1 MKRLNLNNMN
11 RNYPIDIESM
21 VKLLLQRNEAFR
33 PYLDML
39 SRVKTLSTADQIC
52 SCRAYYEN
60 LIHMVACHM
69 FPKLSNEECNR
80 VVHYS
85 RHQIEECDRA
95 LRRLSQNALRDEV
108 VGEFVKRFANR
119 NR

>member
-1 MKRLNLNNMN
+1 MKLLNLNNMN

-21 VKLLLQRNEAFR
+21 AKLLLQRNEAFH

-69 FPKLSNEECNR
+69 FPKLSNEVCNR

-95 LRRLSQNALRDEV
+95 LRRLSQDALRDELIKAAM
-108 VGEFVKRFANR
+108 KR
-119 NR
+119 